1 MNQIEATGSTEILEN
16 LQLKNAG
23 LRLKLT
29 TEKKKVEEI
38 KQLKVDFQQK
48 SKQLIEDESEKVQS
62 KMLQMR
68 VKRLRAI
75 ILERSLR
82 GSFY

>member
-38 KQLKVDFQQK
+38 KQLKEDFQQK
-48 SKQLIEDESEKVQS
+48 SKQLIEEESEKVQ
-62 KMLQMR
+62 
-68 VKRLRAI
+68 
-75 ILERSLR
+75 
-82 GSFY
+82 